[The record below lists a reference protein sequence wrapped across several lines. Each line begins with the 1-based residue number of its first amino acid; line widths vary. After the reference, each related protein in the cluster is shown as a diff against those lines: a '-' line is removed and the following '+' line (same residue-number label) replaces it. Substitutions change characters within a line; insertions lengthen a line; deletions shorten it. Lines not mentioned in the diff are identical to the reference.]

1 MRPLPCQHLAPPH
14 CLPLPAARR
23 GGGFTLLETA
33 LATVILGVGILA
45 LIDAQASFTRLN
57 DTSSSYAT
65 GAYLAGELR
74 ERMRDLP
81 RHDPVTGLYTTTT
94 NGQSGL
100 VGWGREAGEATLADM
115 DDLDDFDGVSFGA
128 GGTFAGPIDATGRVL
143 AELDSSGNAL
153 VVNGAQVNMRGW
165 MQTVTVD
172 KVDPRNFAT
181 VRADNY
187 AVAANGSVPATNVDQ
202 FPLRVTI
209 VVSYTAPGSTRSD
222 EMARVVF
229 IVPP

>member
-1 MRPLPCQHLAPPH
+1 MRPVPRPNALRFSP
-14 CLPLPAARR
+14 ARR
-23 GGGFTLLETA
+23 GTARRRAGFTLLETA

-57 DTSSSYAT
+57 DTSSSSAT
-65 GAYLAGELR
+65 GAYLANELR

-81 RHDPVTGLYTTTT
+81 RHDPVTGLYTSTV
-94 NGQSGL
+94 NGQSTL
-100 VGWGREAGEATLADM
+100 VGWGRETGESTLADM
-115 DDLDDFDGVSFGA
+115 DDLDDFDGVSFGT

-143 AELDSSGNAL
+143 AELDSAGNAL

-165 MQTVTVD
+165 TQAVTVE

-181 VRADNY
+181 VRAHNY
-187 AVAANGSVPATNVDQ
+187 AVAANGSIPATNVDQ

-209 VVSYTAPGSTRSD
+209 VVSYTAPGTTRVD